1 MGMTMTQKI
10 LAAHAGLNEV
20 VPGQLIEAGIDF
32 ALANDVT
39 APMAIRVLRE
49 NGFDRVFDREK
60 VEYKVEDDENMDI
73 FSDLTASRIISLANG
88 AGVEVVSITENN
100 ESLEGYFMNLVAKKD
115 GIS

>member
-1 MGMTMTQKI
+1 
-10 LAAHAGLNEV
+10 
-20 VPGQLIEAGIDF
+20 
-32 ALANDVT
+32 
-39 APMAIRVLRE
+39 
-49 NGFDRVFDREK
+49 
-60 VEYKVEDDENMDI
+60 MDI